1 LPSRPP
7 RGTTAAML
15 RLFGPDCS
23 HLPVD
28 AAHPGTL
35 PERAIWVDMLNPT
48 KDEEALAE
56 RIIGFNIPTREDML
70 EIEPSSRLYERGGVT
85 VMTFWALHGTTEKK
99 PGIDPISLMLT
110 GKQLVTIRYVD
121 PTSFVTF
128 AEHLYAEPGVAQD
141 ALTVTVRLMDAV
153 VDRLADALESAT
165 GDLEGISERIF
176 DRDLVKTRRRPEKH
190 YERLMLR
197 IGATQRLLAKIRES
211 AVSVSRLLGFLGS
224 SDRVAHDSVHA
235 RHLKSLLGDARA
247 LNDHSDFVAENL
259 NFLLDAA
266 LGMISLEQNFVMK
279 IFSIFAVVFMPPTLI
294 AGIYGMNFE
303 HMPELKWIYGYPFAM
318 GLILLSAVLPLW
330 FARRR
335 GWL

>member
-1 LPSRPP
+1 
-7 RGTTAAML
+7 ML

-23 HLPVD
+23 PVPIDPVAPGELPQQV
-28 AAHPGTL
+28 
-35 PERAIWVDMLNPT
+35 IWVDLLNPT
-48 KDEEALAE
+48 KDEEAIAE
-56 RIIGFNIPTREDML
+56 GIIGFNIPTREDML
-70 EIEPSSRLYERGGVT
+70 EIEPSSRLFERGGVT

-99 PGIDPISLMLT
+99 PAIDPVTLMLADR
-110 GKQLVTIRYVD
+110 QLVTVRYVD

-128 AEHLYAEPGVAQD
+128 ADHLYAEPAVAGD
-141 ALTVTVRLMDAV
+141 PLSVTVRLLDAV

-165 GDLEGISERIF
+165 LDLEGISERVF
-176 DRDLVKTRRRPEKH
+176 DREMAKTRRRPERH

-211 AVSVSRLLGFLGS
+211 AVSVSRLLGFLAAT
-224 SDRVAHDSVHA
+224 DRVGGDSVHA

-259 NFLLDAA
+259 NFLLDAS

-279 IFSIFAVVFMPPTLI
+279 IFSIFAVVFMPPTMI

-303 HMPELKWIYGYPFAM
+303 HMPELKWLFGYPFSLV
-318 GLILLSAVLPLW
+318 LILASAILPLW
-330 FARRR
+330 VARRK

>member
-1 LPSRPP
+1 
-7 RGTTAAML
+7 ML

-23 HLPVD
+23 PVPIDPVAPGELPQQV
-28 AAHPGTL
+28 
-35 PERAIWVDMLNPT
+35 IWVDLLNPT
-48 KDEEALAE
+48 KDEEAIAE
-56 RIIGFNIPTREDML
+56 EIIGFNIPTREDML
-70 EIEPSSRLYERGGVT
+70 EIEPSSRLFERGGVT

-99 PGIDPISLMLT
+99 PAIDPVTLMLADR
-110 GKQLVTIRYVD
+110 QLVTVRYVD

-128 AEHLYAEPGVAQD
+128 ADHLYAEPAVAGD
-141 ALTVTVRLMDAV
+141 PLSVTVRLLDAV

-165 GDLEGISERIF
+165 LDLEGISERVF
-176 DRDLVKTRRRPEKH
+176 DREMAKTRRRPERH

-211 AVSVSRLLGFLGS
+211 AVSVSRLLGFLAAT
-224 SDRVAHDSVHA
+224 DRVGGDSVHA

-259 NFLLDAA
+259 NFLLDAS

-279 IFSIFAVVFMPPTLI
+279 IFSIFAVVFMPPTMI

-303 HMPELKWIYGYPFAM
+303 HMPELKWLFGYPFSLV
-318 GLILLSAVLPLW
+318 LILASAILPLW
-330 FARRR
+330 VARRK

>member
-1 LPSRPP
+1 
-7 RGTTAAML
+7 ML

-23 HLPVD
+23 PVPIDPVAPGELPQQV
-28 AAHPGTL
+28 
-35 PERAIWVDMLNPT
+35 IWVDLLNPT
-48 KDEEALAE
+48 KDEEAIAE
-56 RIIGFNIPTREDML
+56 EIIGFNIPTREDML
-70 EIEPSSRLYERGGVT
+70 EIEPSSRLFERGGVT

-99 PGIDPISLMLT
+99 PAIDPVTLMLADR
-110 GKQLVTIRYVD
+110 QLVTVRYVD

-128 AEHLYAEPGVAQD
+128 ADHLYAEPAVAGD
-141 ALTVTVRLMDAV
+141 PLSVTVRLLDAV

-165 GDLEGISERIF
+165 LDLEGISERVF
-176 DRDLVKTRRRPEKH
+176 DREMAKTRRRPERH

-211 AVSVSRLLGFLGS
+211 AVSVSRLLGFLAAT
-224 SDRVAHDSVHA
+224 DRVGGDSVHA

-259 NFLLDAA
+259 NFLLDAS

-279 IFSIFAVVFMPPTLI
+279 IFSIFAVVFMPPTMI

-303 HMPELKWIYGYPFAM
+303 HMPELKWLFGYPVSLV
-318 GLILLSAVLPLW
+318 LILASAILPLW
-330 FARRR
+330 VARRK

>member
-1 LPSRPP
+1 
-7 RGTTAAML
+7 ML

-23 HLPVD
+23 PIPIDPAAPGKLPS
-28 AAHPGTL
+28 
-35 PERAIWVDMLNPT
+35 RAIWVDLLNPT
-48 KDEEALAE
+48 KEEEVIAE
-56 RIIGFNIPTREDML
+56 GLIGFNIPTREDML
-70 EIEPSSRLYERGGVT
+70 EIEPSSRLFERNGVT
-85 VMTFWALHGTTEKK
+85 VMTFWALYGTTDKK

-110 GKQLVTIRYVD
+110 DKQLVTIRYVD

-128 AEHLYAEPGVAQD
+128 ADHLYADPNVAQD
-141 ALTVTVRLMDAV
+141 PLSVTVRLMDAV
-153 VDRLADALESAT
+153 VDRLADTLESAT
-165 GDLEGISERIF
+165 AELEGISERIF

-211 AVSVSRLLGFLGS
+211 AVSVSRVLGFLVG
-224 SDRVAHDSVHA
+224 SDRVATDSVHA

-303 HMPELKWIYGYPFAM
+303 HMPELKWLFGYPFAWA
-318 GLILLSAVLPLW
+318 LILLTAILPLW
-330 FARRR
+330 IARRK

>member
-1 LPSRPP
+1 
-7 RGTTAAML
+7 ML

-23 HLPVD
+23 PAPIDPADSGDLPQ
-28 AAHPGTL
+28 
-35 PERAIWVDMLNPT
+35 RAIWIDLLNPT
-48 KDEEALAE
+48 KEDERIAE
-56 RIIGFNIPTREDML
+56 RLIGFNVPTRDEML
-70 EIEPSSRLYERGGVT
+70 EIEPSSRFYERNGVT
-85 VMTFWALHGTTEKK
+85 VLTFWVLHGLKDNK

-110 GKQLVTIRYVD
+110 DKNLVTVRYVD
-121 PTSFVTF
+121 PTSFVVF
-128 AEHLYAEPGVAQD
+128 AEHLYAEPEVAKD
-141 ALTVTVRLMDAV
+141 SLTVTVRLMDAV

-165 GDLEGISERIF
+165 SDVEAISERIF
-176 DRDLVKTRRRPEKH
+176 DREMVKSRRRPERH

-211 AVSVSRLLGFLGS
+211 AVSVSRLLGFLAG
-224 SDRVAHDSVHA
+224 SDRIAPDSVHA

-279 IFSIFAVVFMPPTLI
+279 LFSVFAVVFMPPTLI

-303 HMPELKWIYGYPFAM
+303 HMPELKWLYGYPMAW
-318 GLILLSAVLPLW
+318 GLVLLSAILPLW
-330 FARRR
+330 IARRK

>member
-1 LPSRPP
+1 
-7 RGTTAAML
+7 ML

-23 HLPVD
+23 PVPIDPAAPGRLPS
-28 AAHPGTL
+28 
-35 PERAIWVDMLNPT
+35 RAIWVDLLNPT
-48 KDEEALAE
+48 KDEEGIAE
-56 RIIGFNIPTREDML
+56 GIIGFNIPTREDML

-85 VMTFWALHGTTEKK
+85 VMTFWALHGTTDKK

-110 GKQLVTIRYVD
+110 DRQLVSVRYVD
-121 PTSFVTF
+121 PTSFTTF
-128 AEHLYAEPGVAQD
+128 AEHLDADPEVAQD
-141 ALTVTVRLMDAV
+141 PLSVTVRLMDAV

-165 GDLEGISERIF
+165 AELEGISERIF

-197 IGATQRLLAKIRES
+197 IGETQRLLAKIRES
-211 AVSVSRLLGFLGS
+211 AVSVTRLLGFLAG
-224 SDRVAHDSVHA
+224 SDRVAADSVHA
-235 RHLKSLLGDARA
+235 RHLKSLMGDARA

-294 AGIYGMNFE
+294 AGVYGMNFE
-303 HMPELKWIYGYPFAM
+303 HMPELKWLFGYPFALA
-318 GLILLSAVLPLW
+318 LILASAILPFW
-330 FARRR
+330 YARRK

>member
-1 LPSRPP
+1 
-7 RGTTAAML
+7 ML

-23 HLPVD
+23 PVPID
-28 AAHPGTL
+28 PASPGTL
-35 PERAIWVDMLNPT
+35 PNHAIWVDLLNPT
-48 KDEEALAE
+48 KDEERIAE
-56 RIIGFNIPTREDML
+56 KIIGVNVPTREDML
-70 EIEPSSRLYERGGVT
+70 EIEPSSRLYERNGVT
-85 VMTFWALHGTTEKK
+85 VMTFWALFGTTEKK

-110 GKQLVTIRYVD
+110 DRHLVTIRYVD

-128 AEHLYAEPGVAQD
+128 AEHLAADPDVAQD
-141 ALTVTVRLMDAV
+141 PLSVTVRLMDAV

-165 GDLEGISERIF
+165 AELEGISERIF

-211 AVSVSRLLGFLGS
+211 AVSVSRLLGFLAGS
-224 SDRVAHDSVHA
+224 NRVTPDSVHA

-279 IFSIFAVVFMPPTLI
+279 LFSVFAVVFMPPTLI

-303 HMPELKWIYGYPFAM
+303 HMPELEWLYGYPLAW
-318 GLILLSAVLPLW
+318 GIILVSAILPLW
-330 FARRR
+330 IARRK

>member
-1 LPSRPP
+1 
-7 RGTTAAML
+7 ML

-23 HLPVD
+23 PVPIDPVAPGELPQQV
-28 AAHPGTL
+28 
-35 PERAIWVDMLNPT
+35 IWVDLLNPT
-48 KDEEALAE
+48 KDEEAIAE
-56 RIIGFNIPTREDML
+56 GIIGFNIPTREDML
-70 EIEPSSRLYERGGVT
+70 EIEPSSRLFERGGVT

-99 PGIDPISLMLT
+99 PAIDPVTLMLADR
-110 GKQLVTIRYVD
+110 QLVTVRYVD

-128 AEHLYAEPGVAQD
+128 ADHLYAEPAVAGD
-141 ALTVTVRLMDAV
+141 PLSVTVRLLDAV

-165 GDLEGISERIF
+165 LDLEGISERVF
-176 DRDLVKTRRRPEKH
+176 DREMAKTRRRPERH

-211 AVSVSRLLGFLGS
+211 AVSVSRLLGFLAAT
-224 SDRVAHDSVHA
+224 DRVGGDSVHA

-259 NFLLDAA
+259 NFLLDAS

-279 IFSIFAVVFMPPTLI
+279 IFSIFAVVFMPPTMI

-303 HMPELKWIYGYPFAM
+303 HMPELKWLFGYPVSLV
-318 GLILLSAVLPLW
+318 LILASAILPLW
-330 FARRR
+330 VARRK

>member
-1 LPSRPP
+1 
-7 RGTTAAML
+7 ML

-23 HLPVD
+23 PIPID
-28 AAHPGTL
+28 PAAPGTL
-35 PERAIWVDMLNPT
+35 PSRAIWVDLLNPT
-48 KDEEALAE
+48 KQEEVIAE
-56 RIIGFNIPTREDML
+56 GIIGFNIPTREDML
-70 EIEPSSRLYERGGVT
+70 EIEPSSRLFEREGVT
-85 VMTFWALHGTTEKK
+85 VMTFWALYGTTDKR

-110 GKQLVTIRYVD
+110 DKQLVTIRYVD

-128 AEHLYAEPGVAQD
+128 ADHLYADPKVAQD
-141 ALTVTVRLMDAV
+141 PLSVTMRLMDAV
-153 VDRLADALESAT
+153 VDRLADTLESAT
-165 GDLEGISERIF
+165 AELEGISERIF

-211 AVSVSRLLGFLGS
+211 TVSVSRVLGFLSG
-224 SDRVAHDSVHA
+224 SDRITPDSVHA

-303 HMPELKWIYGYPFAM
+303 HMPELKWLLGYPFAWA
-318 GLILLSAVLPLW
+318 LILISAILPLW
-330 FARRR
+330 IARRK

>member
-1 LPSRPP
+1 
-7 RGTTAAML
+7 ML

-23 HLPVD
+23 PAPIDPADPGKLPQ
-28 AAHPGTL
+28 
-35 PERAIWVDMLNPT
+35 RAIWIDLLNPT
-48 KDEEALAE
+48 KQEEAIAE
-56 RIIGFNIPTREDML
+56 RLIGSNIPTREDML
-70 EIEPSSRLYERGGVT
+70 EIEPSSRLYERNGVT

-99 PGIDPISLMLT
+99 PAIDPISLMLT
-110 GKQLVTIRYVD
+110 DKQLVTIRYVD
-121 PTSFVTF
+121 PPSFVIF
-128 AEHLYAEPGVAQD
+128 ADHLEADPDVAGD
-141 ALTVTVRLMDAV
+141 PLSVTVRLMDAV

-165 GDLEGISERIF
+165 QDLEAISERIF
-176 DRDLVKTRRRPEKH
+176 DRDLVKTRRRPERH

-211 AVSVSRLLGFLGS
+211 AVSVSRLLGFLNA
-224 SDRVAHDSVHA
+224 SDRVAHDSLHA

-279 IFSIFAVVFMPPTLI
+279 ILSIFAVVFMPPTLV
-294 AGIYGMNFE
+294 AAIYGMNFD
-303 HMPELKWIYGYPFAM
+303 HMPELEWLYGYPYAL
-318 GLILLSAVLPLW
+318 GLILLTAVLPLW

>member
-1 LPSRPP
+1 
-7 RGTTAAML
+7 ML

-23 HLPVD
+23 PVPID
-28 AAHPGTL
+28 AAKPGTL
-35 PERAIWVDMLNPT
+35 PSRAIWVDLLNPT
-48 KDEEALAE
+48 KDEEKIAE
-56 RIIGFNIPTREDML
+56 GIIGVNIPTREDML
-70 EIEPSSRLYERGGVT
+70 EIEPSSRLYERNGVT
-85 VMTFWALHGTTEKK
+85 VMTFWALHGMAENK
-99 PGIDPISLMLT
+99 PGIDPISLLLT
-110 GKQLVTIRYVD
+110 DDHLVTVRYVD
-121 PTSFVTF
+121 PRSFTAF
-128 AEHLYAEPGVAQD
+128 ADHLYADPEVAED
-141 ALTVTVRLMDAV
+141 SLSVTVRLMDAV

-165 GDLEGISERIF
+165 GELEGISERIF
-176 DRDLVKTRRRPEKH
+176 DRDMVKTRRRPERH

-211 AVSVSRLLGFLGS
+211 AVSVSRLLGFLAGT
-224 SDRVAHDSVHA
+224 DRVATDSAHA

-279 IFSIFAVVFMPPTLI
+279 LFSVFAVVFMPPTLI

-303 HMPELKWIYGYPFAM
+303 HMPELRWLFGYPFAWAV
-318 GLILLSAVLPLW
+318 ILLSAILPW
-330 FARRR
+330 WIARRK

>member
-1 LPSRPP
+1 
-7 RGTTAAML
+7 ML

-23 HLPVD
+23 PVPIDPAAPAELPQQV
-28 AAHPGTL
+28 
-35 PERAIWVDMLNPT
+35 IWVDLLNPT
-48 KDEEALAE
+48 KDEEAIAE
-56 RIIGFNIPTREDML
+56 GIIGFNIPTREDML
-70 EIEPSSRLYERGGVT
+70 EIEPSSRLFERGGVT

-99 PGIDPISLMLT
+99 PAIDPVTLMLADR
-110 GKQLVTIRYVD
+110 QLVTVRYVD

-128 AEHLYAEPGVAQD
+128 ADHLYAEPDVAAD
-141 ALTVTVRLMDAV
+141 PLSVTVRLLDAV

-165 GDLEGISERIF
+165 LDLESISERIF
-176 DRDLVKTRRRPEKH
+176 DREMVKSRRRPERH

-211 AVSVSRLLGFLGS
+211 AVSVSRLLGFLAAT
-224 SDRVAHDSVHA
+224 DRVGGDSVHA

-259 NFLLDAA
+259 NFLLDAS

-279 IFSIFAVVFMPPTLI
+279 IFSVVAVVLMPPTLL
-294 AGIYGMNFE
+294 AGVYGMNFE
-303 HMPELKWIYGYPFAM
+303 HMPELKWLFGYPFAI
-318 GLILLSAVLPLW
+318 GLMLASAILPYTI
-330 FARRR
+330 ARRR

>member
-1 LPSRPP
+1 
-7 RGTTAAML
+7 ML

-23 HLPVD
+23 SMPID
-28 AAHPGTL
+28 PASPGTL
-35 PERAIWVDMLNPT
+35 PSRAIWVDLLNPT
-48 KDEEALAE
+48 KEEEGIAE
-56 RIIGFNIPTREDML
+56 QLIGFNIPTREDML
-70 EIEPSSRLYERGGVT
+70 EIEPSSRLYERNGVT

-110 GKQLVTIRYVD
+110 EKQLVTIRYVD
-121 PTSFVTF
+121 PTSFVNF
-128 AEHLYAEPGVAQD
+128 AGHLGAEPEVAQD
-141 ALTVTVRLMDAV
+141 PMTVTVRLMDAV

-165 GDLEGISERIF
+165 AELEGLSERIF
-176 DRDLVKTRRRPEKH
+176 DRELVKSRRRPEKH

-224 SDRVAHDSVHA
+224 SDRITPDSIHA
-235 RHLKSLLGDARA
+235 RHLKSLLGDAKA

-259 NFLLDAA
+259 NFLLDAS

-279 IFSIFAVVFMPPTLI
+279 LFSVFAVVFMPPTLI

-303 HMPELKWIYGYPFAM
+303 HMPELKWIYGYPMSWA
-318 GLILLSAVLPLW
+318 LILVSAIVPLW
-330 FARRR
+330 IARRK